1 MRVYYVFY
9 INNYFSYVY
18 RNKPYKLYKIL
29 EEMYHIK
36 EYDMVL
42 TYKYYE
48 QIAIPFDKQSLND
61 YIYNRLYNDKTY
73 YIIKVKK
80 KKKSMYVVFNE
91 KKKKIETYDGSF
103 VKKSEVKT
111 AFENK
116 YGVAS
121 TKTEIGYENGE
132 IAYCLTYKGNDT
144 LIYAFYAIDDG
155 EFIKAYRLEPDA

>member
-1 MRVYYVFY
+1 MKAFLKKHRF
-9 INNYFSYVY
+9 
-18 RNKPYKLYKIL
+18 K
-29 EEMYHIK
+29 
-36 EYDMVL
+36 
-42 TYKYYE
+42 
-48 QIAIPFDKQSLND
+48 IAISLLVIILIYVSFYMLWVHVPYAAKQNELIKIREELCYEND
-61 YIYNRLYNDKTY
+61 YTYDDYFNEYHNDKTY